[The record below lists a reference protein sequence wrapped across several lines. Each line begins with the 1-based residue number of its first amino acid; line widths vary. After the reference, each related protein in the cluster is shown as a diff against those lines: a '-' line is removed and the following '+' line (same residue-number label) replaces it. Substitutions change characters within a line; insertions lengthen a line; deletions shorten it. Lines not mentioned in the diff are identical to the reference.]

1 MFGICSQ
8 KLLFELLFYGHP
20 MSTPTSQAVHA
31 HYSSLA
37 RSDPKA
43 NTTHIQKV
51 AESFGY
57 TPEDLAGIPSGANLG
72 VSCGNPFAIAGIKPV
87 GTLMSKNIRKPSD

>member
-1 MFGICSQ
+1 
-8 KLLFELLFYGHP
+8 
-20 MSTPTSQAVHA
+20 MSTPASQAVHA